1 MKGKKFL
8 ALVMAAAMTMS
19 LAACGDDSGEKSS
32 DAGNSSS
39 SDNNS
44 TSQESS
50 SETQE
55 PAGENTYTLNLS
67 ESTFP
72 TNWNPF
78 TYETNTALSD
88 ILQFCVTNMYT

>member
-44 TSQESS
+44 TSQAYPSHLDRRD
-50 SETQE
+50 
-55 PAGENTYTLNLS
+55 GKYCK
-67 ESTFP
+67 
-72 TNWNPF
+72 
-78 TYETNTALSD
+78 
-88 ILQFCVTNMYT
+88 IHRR

>member
-55 PAGENTYTLNLS
+55 PAGENTYTLCFS
-67 ESTFP
+67 
-72 TNWNPF
+72 
-78 TYETNTALSD
+78 
-88 ILQFCVTNMYT
+88 V